1 MNVDQNEISRKSP
14 VPPEASRPAEAPG
27 RILVIDPD
35 DVISELICYNLS
47 SFFRIDTCRSA
58 EEALE
63 LDLPLYWLIILDTQ
77 LGGKISGLE
86 FVEMLQRSDITAVIP
101 FIICS
106 ARDRE
111 DDILRGFD
119 AGADDYIVKPFS
131 LREMVARVRSV
142 LRRHH
147 RNLSSAGEGTV
158 PATALPS
165 VIRAGNLRLTPDR
178 QETELDGEPIS
189 LSRIEF
195 QILRLFASNA
205 GQLFS
210 RDQIKNY
217 AWPQSEDVSART
229 IDVNISRLRKKL
241 GPKAPVIVNRP
252 GQGYGILV

>member
-1 MNVDQNEISRKSP
+1 MLSNSP
-14 VPPEASRPAEAPG
+14 TTPDGNSLSSVSATDENQC

-35 DVISELICYNLS
+35 DVIRELIGYNLS
-47 SFFRIDTCRSA
+47 SEFKIDACSSA
-58 EEALE
+58 EDALE
-63 LDLPLYWLIILDTQ
+63 FDLPLYWLIILDTQ
-77 LGGKISGLE
+77 LGGKINGLE
-86 FVEMLQRSDITAVIP
+86 FIEMLQRSEQTSSIP

-131 LREMVARVRSV
+131 LREMVARVHSV

-147 RNLSSAGEGTV
+147 RSRMSLSVTTQPIA
-158 PATALPS
+158 PK
-165 VIRAGNLRLTPDR
+165 VIRVESLRLTPDR
-178 QETELDGEPIS
+178 QLTEVDGVSIS

-195 QILRLFASNA
+195 QLLRLFASNV
-205 GQLFS
+205 GQLFD
-210 RDQIKNY
+210 RDHIKNY
-217 AWPQSEDVSART
+217 VWPSGEQVSPRA

-252 GQGYGILV
+252 GQGYGILA